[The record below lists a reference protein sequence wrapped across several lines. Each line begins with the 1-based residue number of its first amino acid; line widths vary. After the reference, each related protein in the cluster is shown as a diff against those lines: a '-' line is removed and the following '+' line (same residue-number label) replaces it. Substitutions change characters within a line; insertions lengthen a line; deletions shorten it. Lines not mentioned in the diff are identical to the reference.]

1 MTRSNNR
8 AKGKGLER
16 RRGERRKKR
25 VRENIGNLFQM
36 TAGSPLSPWSLHVLS
51 LVPLTQPIGL
61 SVWSWI
67 LALHGF
73 RPRFWAAWGSLKLL
87 KCDPTL
93 VPLILGHS
101 PSRQWHFT
109 DSNYLI
115 ICCIIHPSDESG
127 MRFLP
132 SAQVATWRTSKWSFW
147 RILNSL
153 NTIKVLLLFF
163 SLFLLYLIV
172 LLSWRWRIM
181 RR

>member
-132 SAQVATWRTSKWSFW
+132 SAQVATWNPAFGGFLTLWTPSKYCY
-147 RILNSL
+147 
-153 NTIKVLLLFF
+153 FF
-163 SLFLLYLIV
+163 LAFFCFT
-172 LLSWRWRIM
+172 
-181 RR
+181 